1 MLSVNEIVVIP
12 CGSIEQRIN
21 VMIDA
26 SLIAEHVGT
35 KLSMI
40 WTHPTIEY
48 DFIFLNNIRMITIEH
63 LNGKNYKYNPS
74 IDVQL
79 QLLKDCKV
87 GEEQM
92 ILVLESKKTMIHPH
106 MSYETYMQKRANHYQ
121 YLLKEMISGVMQGHL
136 NLITPVNPTCKCVYG
151 GDLDGY
157 TRMHIDMEEI
167 EQMSP
172 EGKEFLKMLAVSRA
186 DIVVCDHLNELHFAI
201 RAASIRMIPV
211 VVRCKITD
219 RKVFLPHYFPF
230 VACDFMGYPC
240 VVFPCMEK
248 LLKILD
254 QKI

>member
-1 MLSVNEIVVIP
+1 MMFVDEIVVIP
-12 CGSIEQRIN
+12 YGSIEQRIN

-35 KLSMI
+35 KISMI

-48 DFIFLNNIRMITIEH
+48 DFIFLNNIRMITMEH

-79 QLLKDCKV
+79 QLLRECKV
-87 GEEQM
+87 SEEQM
-92 ILVLESKKTMIHPH
+92 ILVLESKTPMIHPH
-106 MSYETYMQKRANHYQ
+106 MSYVTYMQKRSNHYQ
-121 YLLKEMISGVMQGHL
+121 YLLKEMISGVIQGHL
-136 NLITPVNPTCKCVYG
+136 NLITPVNPTCKYVYG

-157 TRMHIDMEEI
+157 VRMHIDMEEVNK
-167 EQMSP
+167 MSP
-172 EGKEFLKMLAVSRA
+172 EGEEFLKMLAASRA

-240 VVFPCMEK
+240 VVFPSMEK
-248 LLKILD
+248 LLPIST
-254 QKI
+254 